1 MDETVRG
8 LGNPDFYVTALVA
21 RWRAAASEF
30 TWVNCGHPHA
40 YLASTGGSLVELE
53 GRVYQPLGA
62 TGRDDAFEATT
73 RQLRSEERLVLVTD
87 GITERKVEGGGTF
100 GTDGIRDALAQVESP
115 TAAASAMAVMQAVTE
130 SSREPLEDDGTVLV
144 LQVD

>member
-40 YLASTGGSLVELE
+40 YLASPGGSLVELE
-53 GRVYQPLGA
+53 GRVYRPLGA

-73 RQLRSEERLVLVTD
+73 RQLRSEERVVLVTD
-87 GITERKVEGGGTF
+87 GITERRVEGGGTL

-115 TAAASAMAVMQAVTE
+115 TAAASAMAVMKAVTD